1 MKKISFALVLLLF
14 LASAAFAKVNINS
27 ADARELATLPGI
39 GKAKAEAIIKYR
51 QEKGNFKTI
60 QDLTKVKGIGEK
72 IVQKI
77 EDEVTVEE

>member
-1 MKKISFALVLLLF
+1 MKKIYLALVLLLF
-14 LASAAFAKVNINS
+14 MATAAFAKVNINS
-27 ADARELATLPGI
+27 ADAKELATLPGI

-60 QDLTKVKGIGEK
+60 KDLTKVKGIGEK

-77 EDEVTVEE
+77 QDEVTVEK